1 MFTEKIVKTGRV
13 CAISIIQVNDNVL
26 IVPEHASNST
36 FNREG
41 VSKLCRTFTPEH
53 VVTESSVVNP
63 EHAGNGWIVYCFV
76 LFPDELFSWFHW

>member
-1 MFTEKIVKTGRV
+1 M

-41 VSKLCRTFTPEH
+41 VSELRRTFTPEH
-53 VVTESSVVNP
+53 VVIESSVVNP
-63 EHAGNGWIVYCFV
+63 GHAVNRQYRQGRPVGVTAY
-76 LFPDELFSWFHW
+76 LSGETT